1 MPDAHPQLGAVLV
14 TGVYLAD
21 CPNAIAEIVPLL
33 DATEEW
39 KVDQRWIALGGAPPT
54 PAVARVTIATERRRS
69 PKYRLLNELLATAA
83 LGDYDYVLT
92 CDDDVTLPPGFLDR
106 FLAAQRRLDLS
117 LAQPARTTDS
127 SFDHPIVRQ
136 EPGLLGRRT
145 RFVEVGPVVS
155 FARDTYDLMFP
166 FDLSSPMGW
175 GYETVWAWK
184 LARMNLQMGIVDAV
198 PVGHTLRP
206 RAARY
211 SGTWARLQE
220 LRYLR
225 ANEHLPY
232 SECYEVLERVTLEG

>member
-1 MPDAHPQLGAVLV
+1 MPEGAVLV

-21 CPNAIAEIVPLL
+21 CPNLIAEIVPRL

-39 KVDQRWIALGGAPPT
+39 KVDQRWIGLGGPPPT
-54 PAVARVTIATERRRS
+54 PAVARVTVATERRRS

-83 LGDYDYVLT
+83 LGDYDFVLT
-92 CDDDVTLPPGFLDR
+92 FDDDATVSEGFLDR
-106 FLAAQRRLDLS
+106 FLAAQRRLGFS
-117 LAQPARTTDS
+117 LAQPARTPDS
-127 SFDHPIVRQ
+127 LFDHEIVLQ
-136 EPGLLGRRT
+136 QAGLLGRRT

-155 FARDTYDLMFP
+155 FARDIYELMFP

-184 LARMNLQMGIVDAV
+184 LARRNLQMGIVDAV

-211 SGTWARLQE
+211 SGRWARRQE
-220 LRYLR
+220 LRYMR

-232 SECYEVLERVTLEG
+232 SECYEVLERVTL